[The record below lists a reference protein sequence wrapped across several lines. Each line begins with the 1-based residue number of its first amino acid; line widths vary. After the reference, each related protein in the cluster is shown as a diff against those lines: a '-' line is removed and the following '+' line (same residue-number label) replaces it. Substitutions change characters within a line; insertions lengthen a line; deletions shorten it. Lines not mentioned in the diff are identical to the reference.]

1 MQNFFKD
8 FSYAIRMLAK
18 YPGFT
23 AVAVL
28 TLALGIGANT
38 AIFSFVN
45 AALLKPLPY
54 ASPERLYVLGEPREQ
69 MAGVDV
75 GADVAVS
82 YPDFQDWRRTAKSF
96 ESLAGYTPYRLTMSG
111 NSAPE
116 SLDVARVT
124 PDFFP
129 TLGVS
134 PVLGRDFEP
143 ADDQGQGARVVIL
156 SHGFWKSHY
165 GNSSTALGQVLH
177 LDGAAYNVAVVVLL
191 ATVSLAASLVPARRA
206 AQI

>member
-23 AVAVL
+23 AIAVL

-69 MAGVDV
+69 MEEV
-75 GADVAVS
+75 DVAVS
-82 YPDFQDWRRTAKSF
+82 FPDFQDWRGGGKSF
-96 ESLAGYTPYRLTMSG
+96 ESLS
-111 NSAPE
+111 
-116 SLDVARVT
+116 RVT
-124 PDFFP
+124 
-129 TLGVS
+129 
-134 PVLGRDFEP
+134 
-143 ADDQGQGARVVIL
+143 
-156 SHGFWKSHY
+156 
-165 GNSSTALGQVLH
+165 
-177 LDGAAYNVAVVVLL
+177 AY
-191 ATVSLAASLVPARRA
+191 SLAN
-206 AQI
+206 